1 MPVEQ
6 FVPFTDEELDL
17 HSNAHVTPLDNLTLP
32 VKEQMG

>member
-6 FVPFTDEELDL
+6 FVPLDGELDL
-17 HSNAHVTPLDNLTLP
+17 HSNAHVTPLDNLSVP